1 MDRLHLAGYFCV
13 PTKAGARPFTTVD
26 FAVGIEECKPI
37 ELPVVAHPQG
47 DLAFA
52 EAEGHVPFPIA
63 RVFYVY
69 DVPAQAVRGGHS
81 HRALE
86 QAVFCLAG
94 RMEMVVDDGE
104 QRRTFVLDDPR
115 RGVYVPPMVWHDLGG
130 FSAGTVYLALASA
143 EFDEDDYIR
152 DYDEY
157 LGALHAAA

>member
-1 MDRLHLAGYFCV
+1 MGV
-13 PTKAGARPFTTVD
+13 
-26 FAVGIEECKPI
+26 EECKPI
-37 ELPVVAHPQG
+37 ELPVVADPLG

-69 DVPAQAVRGGHS
+69 DVPAAAVRGGHA

-94 RMEMVVDDGE
+94 RMEMVADDGGR
-104 QRRTFVLDDPR
+104 RRTFVLDDPR
-115 RGVYVPPMVWHDLGG
+115 RGVYLPPMVWHDLGG
-130 FSAGTVYLALASA
+130 FATGTVYLVLASA

-152 DYDEY
+152 DRDEY
-157 LGALHAAA
+157 LTALGAVT